1 MLAKVLIF
9 ALLLMCVM
17 AVKIHLWSDAY
28 ICSSCGKK
36 VGKEDEKCPHCGA
49 DFEGVVEEDEILKI
63 EIKEGNDDQTA
74 EAIRIFHLMSGAT
87 SLNPRYIEDLGKDL
101 ENSPF
106 PEKISQV
113 IAVMSYYSE
122 RFNDLEKAMDNM
134 IKNMKKGKKEEI
146 LNSIDNLREVVE
158 LRNKILDHIHE
169 VQINY
174 GNVLE
179 VYRNFLRKQATML
192 KKRIEEFQKEVER
205 RKIQAKMLVEKE
217 KELIEREHKLRE
229 KEKSLEGELKKIED
243 SGKKME
249 VGEITKEEWME
260 QQRKIQD
267 KLYKI
272 RDEVV
277 KKKGDEKEKLTKQVL
292 KILDDLLEKLPDE
305 VIDEFARSKNFELYK
320 KVMELYG
327 LGGGSGAS

>member
-1 MLAKVLIF
+1 
-9 ALLLMCVM
+9 MCVM

-28 ICSSCGKK
+28 ICSSCGEK
-36 VGKEDEKCPHCGA
+36 VKKEDKKCPHCGA
-49 DFEGVVEEDEILKI
+49 DFEGVVEEDKIWKI
-63 EIKEGNDDQTA
+63 EIKEGDEDQTA
-74 EAIRIFHLMSGAT
+74 EAVRIFHLMSGAT
-87 SLNPRYIEDLGKDL
+87 SLNPNYIEDLRNDL
-101 ENSPF
+101 ENSQY
-106 PEKISQV
+106 PEKISHV
-113 IAVMSYYSE
+113 IAVMNYYSK
-122 RFNDLEKAMDNM
+122 RFGDLEKAMDNM
-134 IKNMKKGKKEEI
+134 IKNMKKGKKEDI
-146 LNSIDNLREVVE
+146 LNSIDNLREVVD

-169 VQINY
+169 VQIGY
-174 GNVLE
+174 ANVLE
-179 VYRNFLRKQATML
+179 VYRNFLRKQAAIL

-217 KELIEREHKLRE
+217 KELIEREHRLKE
-229 KEKSLEGELKKIED
+229 KEKNLEGELQRLEET
-243 SGKKME
+243 GRKME
-249 VGEITKEEWME
+249 GGEITKEEWME
-260 QQRKIQD
+260 QQKKIQE

-277 KKKGDEKEKLTKQVL
+277 KKRGDEKENLTREVL